1 MDSLTQIV
9 LGAAVGELALGRKI
23 GNRAMIWG
31 GIGGTIPDLDV
42 MANSFMDSIEALA
55 FHRGITHSI
64 FFSVVAPVFF
74 GWLVHQSYHRKIHKT
89 WPYKI
94 IITLLNTAIVVSL
107 VWGINYLFREAGN
120 IRWALLILTVTA
132 GLYLMWRLYKYYL
145 IKDLEEPVTTF
156 RDWYWLFFLA
166 FSTHWLLDCF
176 TAFGTQI
183 FQPFSDLR
191 VAFNNI
197 AVADPFYTFPF
208 LILISIATFY
218 KQGTRRRALFTWLGV
233 GISSLY
239 MVWTIINKI
248 HVDSV
253 FDHAL
258 DNRNIE
264 VKRCHC
270 SPTILNNILWSCV
283 AEGEDEFYAGQY
295 SLFDSDPN
303 LHHLNVITKNDSIH
317 QMLSPY
323 EDYQVLWWFSDG
335 HLISHPT
342 DSLIILAD
350 MRYGGMFDTIRIPED
365 LIFKFNARQV
375 NGEWQFTEARER
387 PPGDFGTLLKRFIRR
402 IEGY

>member
-1 MDSLTQIV
+1 MDSLTQII

-42 MANSFMDSIEALA
+42 IANSFMDSIDALA

-64 FFSVVAPVFF
+64 FFSVVAPVVF
-74 GWLVHQSYHRKIHKT
+74 GWLVHQSYQRKIHKT

-94 IITLLNTAIVVSL
+94 IIALINTAILVSL
-107 VWGINYLFREAGN
+107 LWGINYLFREAGPM
-120 IRWALLILTVTA
+120 RWVLMSITVGA

-145 IKDLEEPVTTF
+145 IKDLEEPETTF

-166 FSTHWLLDCF
+166 FATHWLLDCF

-197 AVADPFYTFPF
+197 AVADPFYTLPF
-208 LILISIATFY
+208 LIMIVVASFF
-218 KQGTRRRALFTWLGV
+218 KRGTRRRALFTWLGL

-239 MVWTIINKI
+239 MLWTIYNKI
-248 HVDSV
+248 HVDRV
-253 FDHAL
+253 FDQAL
-258 DNRNIE
+258 DNRQIE

-283 AEGEDEFYAGQY
+283 AEGEEEFYAGQY

-303 LHHLNVITKNDSIH
+303 LHHLNVIAKNDSIH

-335 HLISHPT
+335 HLIAHPT

-350 MRYGGMFDTIRIPED
+350 MRYGGMFDTIRVPED

-375 NGEWQFTEARER
+375 GGEWQFSEARER
-387 PPGDFGTLLKRFIRR
+387 PQGDFGTLLKRFIRR